1 MPSGESSSGSAKS
14 DPPTVDPNAFEKE
27 MMGLT
32 GGFPGGEVG
41 LKDFVAKN
49 PPPPPKRAQT
59 DGKASSAVVPAG
71 PPRPPELALF
81 VPGMVVLVSLP
92 TKSPPPPLPPPMLG
106 ASDDLRR
113 HQYAP
118 ELPTGFGE
126 GCAGASPAALGAV
139 CGDEMASEYLVLLTH
154 RKHLCGQDGI
164 SREIKALPLCFAIYT
179 DKPEVACVEHSG
191 VGHTRNP
198 GAPDLITRWVAKRE
212 QPISGEPQHRTG
224 WHLNR
229 RLLTVGAAL
238 GVPNDSLFRDLVE
251 LDGKEMKP
259 PAAVARTGGNAMG
272 VKLEAR
278 QSRKKAG
285 HRPNSVMRT
294 GTVG

>member
-14 DPPTVDPNAFEKE
+14 DPPTMDPNAFEKE

-59 DGKASSAVVPAG
+59 DGKESSAV
-71 PPRPPELALF
+71 
-81 VPGMVVLVSLP
+81 
-92 TKSPPPPLPPPMLG
+92 
-106 ASDDLRR
+106 
-113 HQYAP
+113 
-118 ELPTGFGE
+118 
-126 GCAGASPAALGAV
+126 
-139 CGDEMASEYLVLLTH
+139 
-154 RKHLCGQDGI
+154 DGI

-251 LDGKEMKP
+251 LDGKE
-259 PAAVARTGGNAMG
+259 VSVLT